1 MSAGISF
8 SDIQLARPLA
18 LHTVLRQRNAVG
30 GVTVPV
36 NPSLGYVRF
45 KHVRG
50 VPAHNQPGLSLDKV
64 KMIDNLLER
73 LSQDP
78 KFTNTTGTAPLDQQ
92 VMELAKQL
100 HDKAERF
107 NPPAYAPVTPNDANL
122 LFSVTA

>member
-1 MSAGISF
+1 MEAGISF
-8 SDIQLARPLA
+8 SDIQLARPLS
-18 LHTVLRQRNAVG
+18 LHTVLRQRNGVG

-36 NPSLGYVRF
+36 NPNLGYVRF

-50 VPAHNQPGLSLDKV
+50 IPAQNQAGLSLDKV

-78 KFTNTTGTAPLDQQ
+78 KFTNTVGTAPLDQQ
-92 VMELAKQL
+92 VTDLAKQL

-107 NPPAYAPVTPNDANL
+107 NPPAYAPITPNDANL